1 MQLYYHTLLRFR
13 FNWKLFWFFELIDHI
28 DWLFCAFLYFEK
40 LDRKVRM
47 VSAREQNRL
56 CQSGEGNGNEMVQR
70 NRERE
75 CQTLM
80 SLLHGRVYYY
90 AEWWENGNG
99 MNETWDKHGNARR
112 RRKIIM
118 TTIEKLVRANGRLL
132 HGARPRGQLLWIDL
146 IKDWVFV
153 VRKCLNIVW
162 GKFNL
167 HMPCFRMFLQWCNQK
182 PILLESWKNRHN
194 TFKTVNRV
202 FNVQFKNDI
211 KGIK

>member
-70 NRERE
+70 NRERD

-112 RRKIIM
+112 RRKNNNDDDWEIGTCKWQIVAWSKAERPII
-118 TTIEKLVRANGRLL
+118 
-132 HGARPRGQLLWIDL
+132 
-146 IKDWVFV
+146 
-153 VRKCLNIVW
+153 
-162 GKFNL
+162 
-167 HMPCFRMFLQWCNQK
+167 
-182 PILLESWKNRHN
+182 
-194 TFKTVNRV
+194 VNW
-202 FNVQFKNDI
+202 FD
-211 KGIK
+211 